1 MSPAEWQMFLLEW
14 MGNML
19 VMEQTNRKQVEVME
33 DIARTWKNAGCE
45 VMVMKGQAHGRLYPN
60 PYHRATGDIDVYLL
74 GNYAKGN
81 EVAKELGAKV
91 DESWYKH
98 SVISYKGETIENH
111 QYFVTTRTGK
121 GSKRLERDLE
131 EELLRGKKFDGLTL
145 STVMPP
151 VQWTAMFMIYHSCS
165 HFLSEGLRLKQVLDW
180 AMLLCKHQDDVDWQ
194 QFYAFCDKHHLGRFA
209 DVSTAI
215 ANVYLGVKIN
225 NSNIRT
231 DSPYVERVIESV
243 FNDDDFVFGSGKG
256 DWYNRFHLVRNLW
269 TYRWKYREIYQMS
282 PWRKFWNYA
291 TGFILK
297 TE

>member
-1 MSPAEWQMFLLEW
+1 MTPGEWQLFLLEW

-19 VMEQTNRKQVEVME
+19 LMEQANRQQEDVME
-33 DIARTWKNAGCE
+33 DIAEKWKKAGCK
-45 VMVMKGQAHGRLYPN
+45 VMVMKGQAHGRLYPH
-60 PYHRATGDIDVYLL
+60 PLHRTTGDIDVYLF

-81 EVAKELGAKV
+81 EVAKEIGANV

-121 GSKRLERDLE
+121 GSRRLEKDLE
-131 EELLRGKKFDGLTL
+131 DELMKEKSFEQLTP

-151 VQWTAMFMIYHSCS
+151 VQWTGMFMTYHSCS
-165 HFLSEGLRLKQVLDW
+165 HFLSEGLRLKQLLDW
-180 AMLLCKHQDDVDWQ
+180 AMLLWEHQDDIDWQ
-194 QFYAFCDKHHLGRFA
+194 KFYVFCEKHHLGRFA

-215 ANVYLGVKIN
+215 AKEYLGVNIHN
-225 NSNIRT
+225 NEIRVK
-231 DSPYVERVIESV
+231 SPYVKRVLESV
-243 FNDDDFVFGSGKG
+243 FYDDDFVFGSGKG
-256 DWYNRFHLVRNLW
+256 NWYNRFHLVRNLW

-282 PWRKFWNYA
+282 PLRKLWYYA